1 MPVAQAWSNCFPRR
15 QSIALRQFAPKPNL
29 SSDLGFLT
37 RDLLPPTSNRD
48 QKSRLCVMPTL
59 RRYINQLAERENIDQ
74 VFLVADKQLRA
85 NRNGNLYLQLRLTDK
100 TGSLTGML
108 WNANDSVFNSVQTG
122 NYLRVAGTTQIY
134 NGQLQMI
141 VTRIEPSD
149 PRHVDEQDFVAVS
162 SEEVDRLAKRMTELL
177 RTIRN
182 VHLRNLAD
190 CFLSDDAFLRKFMTA
205 PAGVKNHHAYRGG
218 LLAHVVSLM
227 EVSRVVAPLY
237 PELDADLLLMGA
249 FLHDAGKI
257 DELVYDRELGYSDEG
272 QLIGHVIMVLG
283 TLEDK
288 VAESERLSG
297 EKFPAELLLRLKHLI
312 VSHHGEYEFGSP
324 KLPMTLEAIALHL
337 LDNLDAKLYSVSQL
351 LKEDAG
357 GDSAWTSYNQAL
369 GRKFFKGGAERPT
382 RNGE

>member
-1 MPVAQAWSNCFPRR
+1 MPA
-15 QSIALRQFAPKPNL
+15 
-29 SSDLGFLT
+29 
-37 RDLLPPTSNRD
+37 
-48 QKSRLCVMPTL
+48 L

-108 WNANDSVFNSVQTG
+108 WNANDNVFNSVQTG
-122 NYLRVAGTTQIY
+122 NYLRVAGTTQVY

-149 PRHVDEQDFVAVS
+149 PRQIDEQDFVTVS
-162 SEEVDRLAKRMTELL
+162 SEEVDRLAKRLIELL
-177 RTIRN
+177 RGIRN
-182 VHLRNLAD
+182 VHLRNLAE
-190 CFLSDDAFLRKFMTA
+190 CFLNDDEFMGKFTTA

-218 LLAHVVSLM
+218 LLAHVMSLM
-227 EVSRVVAPLY
+227 EVCRVVAPLY

-249 FLHDAGKI
+249 FLHDAGKV
-257 DELVYDRELGYSDEG
+257 DELIYDRELGYSNEG

-283 TLEDK
+283 TVEDK

-297 EKFPAELLLRLKHLI
+297 EKFPAELLLRLKHII

-337 LDNLDAKLYSVSQL
+337 LDNLDAKLYSVAQIM
-351 LKEDAG
+351 KEDAG

-369 GRKFFKGGAERPT
+369 GRKFFKGSNANMERGS
-382 RNGE
+382 RNGEQR